1 MLALPDLMLRQ
12 DTRILQLSTPL
23 GPNRLIPECLRAQEA
38 ISQPYELKVTA
49 LSTDA
54 GIALKSLL
62 GQPVL
67 LELLTAT
74 HGQPRPFHG
83 YVTAAGMLGA
93 DGGLAR
99 YELTIGPW
107 YAFMELGRDSRVFQD
122 MTVFDI
128 LDTLF
133 ASWQGP
139 GKLVPQ
145 WRYDIADRT
154 IYPQRSL
161 TCQYQESN
169 RAFAERLMHEE
180 GLFYYFE
187 HSGEPDSSP
196 FGSHR
201 LVIADHNGAF
211 QPAAQST
218 LRFTQPGAVM
228 REDSMDR
235 WRREVRGTAG
245 GVDIGSWDYRG
256 LGMRRAAAEDGAG
269 PVLRDTPGAY
279 AYTSPEHGQRIADRQ
294 LEALRTSRETFV
306 GAGTV
311 RTLVPGTTFTLR
323 EHAAVEEN
331 ETFAVLRVLHLAHN
345 NLSAEVKDA
354 AQRLGEHP
362 LARLIEREQAGSL
375 HATGKD
381 KGERP
386 LYRNRIDAIRSSV
399 PYRSTGRDGHGLVL
413 RPKPTIR
420 GQQTAIVV
428 GPPGA
433 VIHTDRD
440 HRIKVQFHWQ
450 RGAQSHSR
458 LDHPAPDG
466 HAGAP
471 ADDRSGTWVRI
482 ATPMAPVAGAN
493 WGAVAVPRVGSE
505 VLVDFIDGD
514 IDRPIVIGSLYNG
527 GGEADAQHNRINAG
541 TGAATGNA
549 PAWFPGASGAHAHAA
564 VLSGFKSQALQT
576 SRSGTGAYNQL
587 VFDDSP
593 AEPRVALQRH
603 AGAHEG
609 TDELNLGHLRH
620 QADNQRLDTAG
631 FGAELKTAHG
641 AALRAGQGL
650 LLSTE
655 AQTAGGQQLDA
666 RAAVSQIGA
675 SAELMQSLAD
685 TAQKHNAKLKSE
697 PEPAKLPAIAELRKG
712 TSVLDATAGGGGA
725 DEGGGGNAIAFTEP
739 QLQLSSPA
747 GIAATTPASTIVSA
761 GTTTSFAAGQ
771 DINVASQANLLHQV
785 KGGIGLFT
793 YGKASAATKPN
804 QETGIR
810 LHAASGKASVQAQS
824 DAVRVTADKMVTV
837 ASVGG
842 SVSVSGKAHVM
853 LTAQGASLKI
863 EGGNITIQGP
873 GTMAFKAS
881 KKELAG
887 PLSVSSVDI
896 AHKVGELNIK
906 RDLEIE
912 YVDADGNVLTD
923 EPIAMQFSNGTDQG
937 ITLDASGK
945 ATIKNAPL
953 GPFHAK
959 QPRRK

>member
-1 MLALPDLMLRQ
+1 MLALTDLMRQ
-12 DTRILQLSTPL
+12 DTRILRLTTPL
-23 GPNRLIPECLRAQEA
+23 GPDRLIPECLRAQEA
-38 ISQPYELKVTA
+38 MSQPYELTVTA
-49 LSTDA
+49 LSADA
-54 GIALKSLL
+54 GIALKTLL

-74 HGQPRPFHG
+74 SGQMRVFHG
-83 YVTAAGMLGA
+83 HVTAASMLGA

-107 YAFMELGRDSRVFQD
+107 YAFMDLGRDSRVFQD

-133 ASWQGP
+133 TGWQSP
-139 GKLVPQ
+139 GTLVPQ
-145 WRYDIADRT
+145 WRYEIADRT

-169 RAFAERLMHEE
+169 RTFAERLMHEE

-187 HSGEPDSSP
+187 HSGDPSSAAL
-196 FGSHR
+196 GGHT

-211 QPAAQST
+211 QPNAQPAI
-218 LRFTQPGAVM
+218 RFTQPGAVM
-228 REDSMDR
+228 RQDSMDR
-235 WRREVRGTAG
+235 WRREVRATAG
-245 GVDIGSWDYRG
+245 GVDIGSWDYRNV
-256 LGMRRAAAEDGAG
+256 GMRRASTEDGTG
-269 PVLRDTPGAY
+269 PLLRDTPGAY
-279 AYTSPEHGQRIADRQ
+279 AYTSPEHAQRIADRQ
-294 LEALRTSRETFV
+294 AEALRASRETFI

-311 RTLVPGTTFTLR
+311 RTLSPGTTFTLS
-323 EHAAVEEN
+323 EHSAVAEDES
-331 ETFAVLRVLHLAHN
+331 FVVLRALHLAHN
-345 NLSAEVKDA
+345 NLSAEVRDV
-354 AQRLGEHP
+354 AQRLGENP

-399 PYRSTGRDGHGLVL
+399 PYRSADSDGHGLVL
-413 RPKPTIR
+413 RPKPTVR

-450 RGAQSHSR
+450 RGVQSHSR
-458 LDHPAPDG
+458 LEHPVPDG
-466 HAGAP
+466 HTGAP
-471 ADDRSGTWVRI
+471 ADDSSGTWVRI

-493 WGAVAVPRVGSE
+493 WGTHAVPRVGSE

-527 GGEADAQHNRINAG
+527 GGETDAQSNRISAG

-549 PAWFPGASGAHAHAA
+549 PAWFPGESGAHAHAA
-564 VLSGFKSQALQT
+564 VLSGFKSQALQA
-576 SRSGTGAYNQL
+576 SQSGTGAYNQL
-587 VFDDSP
+587 VFDDAP
-593 AEPRVALQRH
+593 GEPRVALQRH
-603 AGAHEG
+603 ASAHEG

-620 QADNQRLDTAG
+620 QTDNQRLDTAG
-631 FGAELKTAHG
+631 LGAELKTAHS

-655 AQTAGGQQLDA
+655 AQTAGGQQLAA
-666 RAAVSQIGA
+666 REAVSQIGA
-675 SAELMQSLAD
+675 SAEMQQSLAE
-685 TAQKHNAKLKSE
+685 TAQKHNAKLKD
-697 PEPAKLPAIAELRKG
+697 EPAPDKLLAIAELRKG
-712 TSVLDATAGGGGA
+712 PGVLDATAGGGGA

-771 DINVASQANLLHQV
+771 DINFASQANLLHQV

-824 DAVRVTADKMVTV
+824 DAVRITADKLVTV
-837 ASVGG
+837 ASIAK
-842 SVSVSGKAHVM
+842 SVSVSAKQHVM
-853 LTAQGASLKI
+853 LTAQGAYLKI
-863 EGGNITIQGP
+863 EGGNIMIHGP
-873 GTMAFKAS
+873 GTMSFKAS
-881 KKELAG
+881 MKELAG
-887 PLSVSSVDI
+887 PASASSQL
-896 AHKVGELNIK
+896 KLPPVGKLAECPSAQS
-906 RDLEIE
+906 
-912 YVDADGNVLTD
+912 DAATG
-923 EPIAMQFSNGTDQG
+923 G
-937 ITLDASGK
+937 AS
-945 ATIKNAPL
+945 AI
-953 GPFHAK
+953 
-959 QPRRK
+959 